1 MPTVEALIAFLVT
14 AGVII
19 AVPGP
24 SVVFAVGRTLNLGR
38 KPGLATVV
46 ANAAGTGVWI
56 LVSAFGLS
64 AVLEVF
70 PEFLKGLQIFGVL
83 YLAYLGIKSILGA
96 RKSATLTG
104 NNQETVIPLRQ
115 IFREGFVVGITNP
128 KVAVF
133 FTAILPQFIN
143 PEGSFLVQFLLLG
156 LLFEILGIMGDS
168 VWVLGAA
175 WFRNWIL
182 SKPTRMRAISAIGGA
197 LIIAVAFWLGLEL
210 I

>member
-1 MPTVEALIAFLVT
+1 VPTVEALIAFLVT
-14 AGVII
+14 AGIII

-83 YLAYLGIKSILGA
+83 YLAYLGIKSVLGA
-96 RKSATLTG
+96 RKSATLSE
-104 NNQETVIPLRQ
+104 NNQEQTIPLRQ

-182 SKPTRMRAISAIGGA
+182 SEPTRMRAISAIGGA
-197 LIIAVAFWLGLEL
+197 LIVAVAIWLGLEL

>member
-1 MPTVEALIAFLVT
+1 MPTLEALIAFLVT
-14 AGVII
+14 AGIII

-38 KPGLATVV
+38 KPGLATVL

-70 PEFLKGLQIFGVL
+70 PEFLRGLQIFGVI
-83 YLAYLGIKSILGA
+83 YLGYLGVKSIIGA
-96 RKSATLTG
+96 RKSAGSTATEAESALPIRKILS
-104 NNQETVIPLRQ
+104 Q
-115 IFREGFVVGITNP
+115 GFVVGITNP

-143 PEGSFLVQFLLLG
+143 PEGNFLIQFLLLG
-156 LLFEILGIMGDS
+156 LLFEILGILGDS
-168 VWVLGAA
+168 IWVLGAA
-175 WFRNWIL
+175 WFRTWIL
-182 SKPTRMRAISAIGGA
+182 SKPSRMQAISTIGGA
-197 LIIAVAFWLGLEL
+197 LIVLVALWLGYEL